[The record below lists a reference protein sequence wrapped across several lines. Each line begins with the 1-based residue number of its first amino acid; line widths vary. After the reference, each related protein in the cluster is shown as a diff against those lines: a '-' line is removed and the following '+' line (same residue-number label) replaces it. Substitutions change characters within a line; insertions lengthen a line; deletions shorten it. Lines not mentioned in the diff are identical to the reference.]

1 MNPTNDWYEMAP
13 QIIYE
18 AYPDHDLLPIEP
30 PGPNE
35 KIGQFKERAENA
47 GDTLFLFLCREAD
60 DDIDAREYVARPNR
74 AIQDIQIVQEAV
86 QESVD
91 PGPTGVKAPKR
102 DVTIRLALD
111 ADWIELSLTYADARG
126 RRPGSV
132 SSSLH
137 SSDAGDDQFKAA
149 MDAVESLVLAHA
161 CAGVDVTDHRYV
173 EGIRTCIDACENNL
187 SGSHEPTG
195 PAAPPTTSRP

>member
-1 MNPTNDWYEMAP
+1 MNPTNDWYETAP

-30 PGPNE
+30 PGPRE

-60 DDIDAREYVARPNR
+60 DDIDAREYVARLNQ
-74 AIQDIQIVQEAV
+74 AIGDIQVVQDAFRERPSSKPSDSAAV
-86 QESVD
+86 
-91 PGPTGVKAPKR
+91 KR
-102 DVTIRLALD
+102 DLTIRLALD
-111 ADWIELSLTYADARG
+111 ADWIELSLTYPDARG
-126 RRPGSV
+126 RRSGSV

-137 SSDAGDDQFKAA
+137 SSEAADNQFNAA
-149 MDAVESLVLAHA
+149 MDAVESMVLAHA

-173 EGIRTCIDACENNL
+173 EGLRTCVDACANHL
-187 SGSHEPTG
+187 DGG
-195 PAAPPTTSRP
+195 DA